1 MTRDRATL
9 EQLLEDGFAA
19 VQYVDD
25 TGTPTERYPANPNG
39 APLGVAGLTNH
50 NGRVL
55 GVMPHPD
62 RSYLPTHMP
71 NWRRTRSERGELPE
85 DGDGMIVFREMVKV
99 AAAEC

>member
-1 MTRDRATL
+1 MRPAT
-9 EQLLEDGFAA
+9 
-19 VQYVDD
+19 
-25 TGTPTERYPANPNG
+25 PKG

-71 NWRRTRSERGELPE
+71 NWRRTLLDDGALPT
-85 DGDGMIVFREMVKV
+85 DGDGMVVFREMVR
-99 AAAEC
+99 AARAEG

>member
-1 MTRDRATL
+1 MTLGQNRRRVLAGGPDP
-9 EQLLEDGFAA
+9 
-19 VQYVDD
+19 VQYLDES
-25 TGTPTERYPANPNG
+25 GQPTERYPTNPNG

-71 NWRRTRSERGELPE
+71 DWRRTQLERGELPE
-85 DGDGMIVFREMVKV
+85 DGDGMVVFREMVKV
-99 AAAEC
+99 AAAEA